1 MKKTNDKLKDLSFQE
16 KILLYQKKNRRKT
29 DVQAIFL
36 LLGLIVAYFVVQ
48 IFSAFTANAQV
59 VVNKDSKFTATMVG
73 DMMFGRNVQK
83 VIDNKGYEFLFR
95 EVEPYFKASDY
106 NTGNF
111 ENPILLK
118 DESEYQFEEDLSGK
132 KSIFLHAQADVAP
145 YLSSINFTTI
155 NLANNH
161 LMDYGEVG
169 LTETLDTFAETT
181 TTPVGAGYN
190 KTQSGEIHYA
200 DFDGYEVATIGATDV
215 GYGWGFSTNHQGG
228 ANKTRLADLLPIVKE
243 AKKRADLVI
252 VHSHWGVEYDSSPN
266 PRQKEIGHALIDAGA
281 DIIVGHHSHT
291 LQPVEI
297 YKGKV
302 IFYSLGNFIFDQGW
316 SKTKDSVI
324 AQFKIKDDGSQV
336 IELIPMKVNEASPTH
351 LKGPLAGWNFNRMT
365 KLLTK
370 DLGND
375 VDWKAEDGKI
385 IINLETK

>member
-1 MKKTNDKLKDLSFQE
+1 MKKLNFQE

-29 DVQAIFL
+29 DIQSTFL
-36 LLGLIVAYFVVQ
+36 LLGLVLTYLVVQ
-48 IFSAFTANAQV
+48 LFSAFTANAEIV
-59 VVNKDSKFTATMVG
+59 VTKDAKFTATMVG

-83 VIDNKGYEFLFR
+83 VVDNKGYEFLFR
-95 EVEPYFKASDY
+95 QVEPYFQASDY

-111 ENPILLK
+111 ENPIILR
-118 DESEYQFEEDLSGK
+118 DESEYELPD

-145 YLSSINFTTI
+145 YLSSINFTTV

-161 LMDYGEVG
+161 TMDYGVAG
-169 LTETLDTFAETT
+169 LTETIETFEETDTA
-181 TTPVGAGYN
+181 PVGAGLSKYHSE
-190 KTQSGEIHYA
+190 KVHYA
-200 DFDGYEVATIGATDV
+200 DFNGYKVATIGATDV
-215 GYGWGFSTNHQGG
+215 GYRWGFSTNHQAG
-228 ANKTRLADLLPIVKE
+228 ANKTRLYDLLRIIKDARRVEKADLI
-243 AKKRADLVI
+243 I

-266 PRQKEIGHALIDAGA
+266 PRQQEIGRALVDAGA

-316 SKTKDSVI
+316 SKTKDSVL
-324 AQFKIKDDGSQV
+324 AQFKVKEDGSQV
-336 IELIPMKVNEASPTH
+336 IELIPMKIEEASPTH
-351 LKGPLAGWNFNRMT
+351 LTGPLTNWNFNRMT

-370 DLGND
+370 DLGDD
-375 VDWKAEDGKI
+375 VDWKTEGGKI

>member
-1 MKKTNDKLKDLSFQE
+1 MKKTNDKMKDLSFQD

-83 VIDNKGYEFLFR
+83 VVDNKGYEFLFR

-111 ENPILLK
+111 ENPIILR
-118 DESEYQFEEDLSGK
+118 DEAEYKNELPD
-132 KSIFLHAQADVAP
+132 KSIYLHAQADVAP
-145 YLSSINFTTI
+145 YLSSINFTTV

-161 LMDYGEVG
+161 TMDYGLAG
-169 LTETLDTFAETT
+169 LTETLDTFGKTNTT
-181 TTPVGAGYN
+181 AIGAGLS
-190 KTQSGEIHYA
+190 KFESGKIHYA
-200 DFDGYEVATIGATDV
+200 DFDGYKVATIGATDV
-215 GYGWGFSTNHQGG
+215 GYQWGFSTNHQAG
-228 ANKTRLADLLPIVKE
+228 ANKTRLTDLLPIVKE
-243 AKKRADLVI
+243 ARDIGEADLII

-324 AQFKIKDDGSQV
+324 AQFKVKDDGAQV
-336 IELIPMKVNEASPTH
+336 IELTPMKVNEASPTH